1 MPETRASNKL
11 VHPGELL
18 APKHHR
24 TKDEVKAECA
34 AKAQAKV
41 DREKAKKQSIIRAAE
56 FEHADKADKD
66 IVDATPRPAFTPKPW
81 PPPHNKKKANLIP
94 VAKISDVEMSGVDD
108 GSFVPPRSEKSVS
121 VDDSAVESDNPPP
134 AKRPK
139 AQTAG
144 KATAEVEIKATRE
157 AGKNKKVDK
166 YDSEASDEET
176 PKPKKVKVKVRDEI
190 NTMARKIEDETQ
202 GMPSKYG
209 DIVKSMTSTARG
221 KDRSDR
227 KAASNTPSQAQVMH
241 AYGRGLKREGAI
253 ADMRTMDQD
262 TTNAN
267 PDLSTNRSDMAIDD
281 GYILTYY
288 SCIHC

>member
-1 MPETRASNKL
+1 M
-11 VHPGELL
+11 
-18 APKHHR
+18 AP
-24 TKDEVKAECA
+24 
-34 AKAQAKV
+34 
-41 DREKAKKQSIIRAAE
+41 
-56 FEHADKADKD
+56 
-66 IVDATPRPAFTPKPW
+66 PRS
-81 PPPHNKKKANLIP
+81 KKKANLIP
-94 VAKISDVEMSGVDD
+94 VAEISDVEMSGVDD

-121 VDDSAVESDNPPP
+121 VDDSAVETESDNPPP

-144 KATAEVEIKATRE
+144 KATAKVGIKASRE
-157 AGKNKKVDK
+157 AGKNKKVDE
-166 YDSEASDEET
+166 YDKEASDEET

-202 GMPSKYG
+202 EMPSKYG

-221 KDRSDR
+221 KVARSDK
-227 KAASNTPSQAQVMH
+227 KAASKTPSQAQVMH

-253 ADMRTMDQD
+253 ADIRTMDQD

-267 PDLSTNRSDMAIDD
+267 PNLSTNRSDMEIDD

>member
-1 MPETRASNKL
+1 M
-11 VHPGELL
+11 
-18 APKHHR
+18 AP
-24 TKDEVKAECA
+24 
-34 AKAQAKV
+34 
-41 DREKAKKQSIIRAAE
+41 
-56 FEHADKADKD
+56 
-66 IVDATPRPAFTPKPW
+66 PRS
-81 PPPHNKKKANLIP
+81 KKKANLIP
-94 VAKISDVEMSGVDD
+94 VAEISDVEMSGVDD

-121 VDDSAVESDNPPP
+121 VDDSAVETESDNPPP

-144 KATAEVEIKATRE
+144 KATAKVGIKASRE
-157 AGKNKKVDK
+157 AGKNKKVDE
-166 YDSEASDEET
+166 YDKEASDEET

-202 GMPSKYG
+202 EMPSKYG

-221 KDRSDR
+221 KVARSDK
-227 KAASNTPSQAQVMH
+227 KAVSKTPSQAQVMH

-253 ADMRTMDQD
+253 ADIRTMDQD

-267 PDLSTNRSDMAIDD
+267 PNLSTNRSDMEIDD